1 MSELKYPHLF
11 APIQAAGTL
20 FRNRIFASPEGFYN
34 ISPDCFP
41 NADCNAFFEH
51 KARGGFA
58 SVCLGDC
65 IVDRETGRHY
75 DWLFRIDDERS
86 LPMFSS
92 FTSAI
97 SRHGCVASAEL
108 SHAGMYALASY
119 KETGKLY
126 GPVEMDNKYGHVT
139 EMSEEMIEYLIERYG
154 AAARF
159 AKQCGFGMVTI
170 HGGHGWLLPQFMS
183 SKINTRNDKWGG
195 SFENRMRFPLAVV
208 ESIRKNVGRNFP
220 IEFRMSGSETNPD
233 GYDIDEGIEFAKAL
247 DQKVDIIHVSTGN
260 HEVLEATVITHPSM
274 FLPDGCNAQY
284 AAAIKPHVKSPVATV
299 GAFTDPAQMEEVIA
313 SGMADIVELGRQT
326 LADPDLPVKARTGRE
341 DEINRCMRC
350 CCCFGSTGEHRI
362 FYCAI
367 NPTIGH
373 ELEERYD
380 NGPKFKKKVLVAG
393 GGIGGMQAALTAAE
407 RGHQVIL
414 CEKKDRLGGVLV
426 CEEEVPFKQ
435 KLAGYI
441 GRQILKISRAPI
453 EVRLNTEVTP
463 ELIRE
468 VAPDAVIA
476 ALGSR
481 PAVPPVKGIDG
492 KNVFG
497 AEEIYYDTSKAG
509 ENTVILGAGLVGME
523 LGLTLAMQGRKVT
536 ILEMADAPNFGETG
550 MHPISLGLELKK
562 FGVEIRLSTMV
573 TEITADGVEADG
585 PDGHLSLPADTVI
598 YATGQKPLREEA
610 AALSD
615 FAGEFYYIGDCVTPK
630 NILTATQAAYTVA
643 RDIGRI

>member
-11 APIQAAGTL
+11 APIQAGGTL
-20 FRNRIFASPEGFYN
+20 FRNRLFASPEGFYN
-34 ISPDCFP
+34 ITTDQFP

-65 IVDRETGRHY
+65 IVDGKTGRHY
-75 DWLFRIDDERS
+75 DWLFRIDDERG

-139 EMSEEMIEYLIERYG
+139 EMTEEMIEYLIERYG
-154 AAARF
+154 SAARF

-183 SKINTRNDKWGG
+183 SKINTRRDKWGG

-326 LADPDLPVKARTGRE
+326 LADPDLPVKARTGRD

-380 NGPKFKKKVLVAG
+380 NRPRFKKTVLVAG

-407 RGHQVIL
+407 RGHRVIL
-414 CEKKDRLGGVLV
+414 CEKADRLGGVLN
-426 CEEEVPFKQ
+426 CEEQIPFKQ

-441 GRQILKISRAPI
+441 RRQILKISRAPI
-453 EVRLNTEVTP
+453 DVRLNTEVTP
-463 ELIRE
+463 ALIRE
-468 VAPDAVIA
+468 LGPDAVIA

-492 KNVFG
+492 ENVFG
-497 AEEIYYDTSKAG
+497 AEEIYYATEKAG
-509 ENTVILGAGLVGME
+509 ENVVILGGGLVGME
-523 LGLTLAMQGRKVT
+523 LGLYLAMLGRRVS
-536 ILEMADAPNFGETG
+536 IVEMMDSPNFGETG
-550 MHPISLGLELKK
+550 MHPISLSMELQKYH
-562 FGVEIRLSTMV
+562 VEMHLSTRA
-573 TEITADGVEADG
+573 TEITPEGLEAEG
-585 PDGHLSLPADTVI
+585 PDGHLSLKADTVI
-598 YATGQKPLREEA
+598 YATGQRPLREEA
-610 AALSD
+610 MALSD

-630 NILTATQAAYTVA
+630 NILAATQAAYTVA